1 MQERKKRTRLM
12 KTASRLTQSELI
24 EVMALQVRMDERR
37 RTVAGFAEDDE
48 TEDKDE
54 EEAAETK

>member
-1 MQERKKRTRLM
+1 M

-37 RTVAGFAEDDE
+37 RTSADLAADDE

-54 EEAAETK
+54 EEETESK

>member
-1 MQERKKRTRLM
+1 M

-37 RTVAGFAEDDE
+37 RTVAELAADDE

-54 EEAAETK
+54 EEVAETK

>member
-37 RTVAGFAEDDE
+37 RTVAELAADDE

-54 EEAAETK
+54 EEVAETK